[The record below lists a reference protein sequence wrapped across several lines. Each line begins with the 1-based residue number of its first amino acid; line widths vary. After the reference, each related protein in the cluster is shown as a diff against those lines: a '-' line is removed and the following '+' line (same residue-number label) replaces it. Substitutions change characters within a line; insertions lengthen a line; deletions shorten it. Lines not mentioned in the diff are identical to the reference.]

1 MKAAVH
7 PGRLLS
13 SLVRAPVDPA
23 RCIGVRPSQLVQPAG
38 RAPQGLVLSSGVLV
52 YRWFDLADLPRPKRR
67 AALAAKARAWSP
79 FAETGFLAAWFG
91 DSAGV
96 FAWDAQK
103 LRKRLSDAGIG
114 PRKEL
119 PVMVE
124 PWLAA
129 PAADGVHLL
138 RRGEGVDGEIWQG
151 SALRALRCWPATPD
165 EAQWLNFL
173 RGAGLGPQ
181 AAPAP
186 GPGGAVATG
195 TRADAA
201 PLLTLADLQSRA
213 LGWEP
218 VAVAAASL
226 ALMGW
231 TASLAYQHLYLHN
244 ATRQA
249 AAAARAAAAASAPVL
264 AVREAALRDRERAVA
279 LTALVSGPRALAV
292 VEHLLS
298 RLPAN
303 AGVLLRQ
310 LEIEDRQVR
319 LALEVPQAIERAAIV
334 KAIEEGRWLTDVREA
349 RDSGGTLLQLT
360 MRLDGDRPALPPPA
374 EPATQPAAPAPGN
387 LPPALP
393 AAASPAMSIAAPS
406 VAPGAEAA
414 AKGAAR

>member
-1 MKAAVH
+1 MKAVVQ

-13 SLVRAPVDPA
+13 SLVRARVDPA

-151 SALRALRCWPATPD
+151 SALRALRCWPA
-165 EAQWLNFL
+165 
-173 RGAGLGPQ
+173 
-181 AAPAP
+181 
-186 GPGGAVATG
+186 
-195 TRADAA
+195 
-201 PLLTLADLQSRA
+201 
-213 LGWEP
+213 
-218 VAVAAASL
+218 
-226 ALMGW
+226 
-231 TASLAYQHLYLHN
+231 LYLHN

>member
-1 MKAAVH
+1 
-7 PGRLLS
+7 
-13 SLVRAPVDPA
+13 
-23 RCIGVRPSQLVQPAG
+23 
-38 RAPQGLVLSSGVLV
+38 
-52 YRWFDLADLPRPKRR
+52 
-67 AALAAKARAWSP
+67 
-79 FAETGFLAAWFG
+79 
-91 DSAGV
+91 
-96 FAWDAQK
+96 
-103 LRKRLSDAGIG
+103 
-114 PRKEL
+114 
-119 PVMVE
+119 MVE

-186 GPGGAVATG
+186 GPGDAVATG

-213 LGWEP
+213 LGWES
-218 VAVAAASL
+218 VAAAAVSL
-226 ALMGW
+226 ALMAW
-231 TASLAYQHLYLHN
+231 TASLAYQHLHLRN
-244 ATRQA
+244 ATQQAEA
-249 AAAARAAAAASAPVL
+249 AAQAAAAASAPVL
-264 AVREAALRDRERAVA
+264 ALREAALRDRERAVA
-279 LTALVSGPRALAV
+279 LTALVSGPRSLAV

-374 EPATQPAAPAPGN
+374 EPAAQPAAPAPGT
-387 LPPALP
+387 ALP
-393 AAASPAMSIAAPS
+393 AAASPAVQIAVPAG
-406 VAPGAEAA
+406 APGAEAA